1 MAGMSAPVPVFDL
14 AQATMLPP
22 ASPAHNGR
30 PTVEELANRWGA
42 VHEAA
47 TAVAG
52 LAQLGREEASAEI
65 ASLPIRSA
73 QQDGRAYE
81 LVANGIDDLAAVMQP
96 GLRALLSLTASGKD
110 TTAAA
115 MTLWR
120 EFHVARA
127 AILALVPDEHDAR

>member
-1 MAGMSAPVPVFDL
+1 MSAPVPVFDL

-22 ASPAHNGR
+22 ASPARHSR
-30 PTVEELANRWGA
+30 PTVEELANRWDA

-52 LAQLGREEASAEI
+52 LAQLGREESSAEI
-65 ASLPIRSA
+65 ASLPIRAA
-73 QQDGRAYE
+73 QQEDRAYE

-127 AILALVPDEHDAR
+127 AILALVLDEHDAR